1 MAAPD
6 DVDRLAALRASAADP
21 KTASPADAPA
31 VLEVLNAAFAEDP
44 IMDWMIR
51 ADARRTAMRR
61 ALFEVAVGDGVI
73 PLGHTYFSAGAV
85 AAWVPPNASPPSP
98 GILEQIRLLPKM
110 VRITGWDRLT
120 RLLAIM
126 DAMPKHHP
134 KMPPHF
140 YLYFLGVDP
149 AWRGKGLG
157 SLMLEATLAKVDA
170 VGAPAFLENSNPT
183 NTRLYER
190 HGFRRREIYRAR
202 ADAPP
207 FEAMWREPG
216 GR

>member
-1 MAAPD
+1 MVALD
-6 DVDRLAALRASAADP
+6 DTDELAALRASTAAP
-21 KTASPADAPA
+21 KVAGLADAPA
-31 VLEVLNAAFAEDP
+31 VIDILNAAFAEDP

-51 ADARRTAMRR
+51 ADEQRTAVRR
-61 ALFEVAVGDGVI
+61 QMFEVVIGGGVL
-73 PLGHTYFSAGAV
+73 PLGHTYFSGGAA
-85 AAWVPPNASPPSP
+85 AAWVPPNAAPPAP
-98 GILEQIRLLPKM
+98 GIVEQIGLFPRM
-110 VRITGWDRLT
+110 VRMTGWSRLT
-120 RLLAIM
+120 RLLAVM

-134 KMPPHF
+134 KAPPHF

-170 VGAPAFLENSNPT
+170 AGAPAFLENSNPK

-190 HGFRRREIYRAR
+190 HGFRRREIYRPR